1 MLSLLT
7 AEMILKRVSESIFLQ
22 SNKVIA
28 DKVKDEKEV
37 ANSSMA
43 LNLLKM
49 IYPIRGKK
57 RLRTYWNLNC
67 NPQEYL
73 IGY

>member
-57 RLRTYWNLNC
+57 RLRTY
-67 NPQEYL
+67 
-73 IGY
+73 

>member
-22 SNKVIA
+22 SNKFIA
-28 DKVKDEKEV
+28 HKVKDEKEV
-37 ANSSMA
+37 ANSLMA

-57 RLRTYWNLNC
+57 RLKTY
-67 NPQEYL
+67 
-73 IGY
+73 